1 MVRPPKIMKN
11 KQFPKALTLNTLFTN
26 RDCRPALTL
35 PHYAFVLLLV
45 LCSSATASGQYANG
59 VARSSYGAAA
69 MPSKM
74 AASLEMRVFKLIND
88 ERGQH
93 GKSPLRWAD
102 QAANV
107 ARYHSIN
114 MAELEFF
121 SHEDL
126 AGRRSSNRADLL
138 GLRDWRSIGENIAW
152 LKGTGDP
159 TIKVV
164 AQWMRS
170 PSHRSNILDSR
181 FRETGVGLRIADNGT
196 YYFTQVF
203 LLRK

>member
-1 MVRPPKIMKN
+1 MMNN
-11 KQFPKALTLNTLFTN
+11 KQFPKALTQNTLSRN
-26 RDCRPALTL
+26 RDSRPAGTL
-35 PHYAFVLLLV
+35 RHCAFVLLLV
-45 LCSSATASGQYANG
+45 LCSSVTAAGQYANG
-59 VARSSYGAAA
+59 VARRNYRVAA
-69 MPSKM
+69 MPSKI
-74 AASLEMRVFKLIND
+74 AASLEMKVFRLINN
-88 ERGQH
+88 ERQQH

-121 SHEDL
+121 SHQDL

-152 LKGTGDP
+152 LKGSGDP

-170 PSHRSNILDSR
+170 SSHRSNILDSK
-181 FRETGVGLRIADNGT
+181 FRETGVGLRIANDGT